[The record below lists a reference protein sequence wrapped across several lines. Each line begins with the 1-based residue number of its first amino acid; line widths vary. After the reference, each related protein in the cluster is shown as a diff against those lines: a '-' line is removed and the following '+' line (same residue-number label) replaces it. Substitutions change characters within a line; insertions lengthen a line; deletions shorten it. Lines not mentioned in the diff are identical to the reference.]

1 MGYKKINRNFFKK
14 KIQKGLPKY
23 QNRGEISQGA
33 GSKGVMEGLGQVMD
47 DGTGNVMIDDG
58 TGTVVDKSTGIPIDK
73 GVDPDMYTT
82 EGDTLSDEERALLI
96 QKQLDMMNFANDMA
110 KASAMTNN
118 PKMGRVQDAVGNANI
133 IEQGPTQN
141 DIIMAAIESGR
152 KVKLNKDGTIKK
164 IKKTGGIARGKFLRQ
179 GGSTGRKFL

>member
-1 MGYKKINRNFFKK
+1 MGYKKVNRNFFKK

-23 QNRGEISQGA
+23 Q
-33 GSKGVMEGLGQVMD
+33 SKGETDIEELKKAPDTDVIMG
-47 DGTGNVMIDDG
+47 DGTGNVDIGEG
-58 TGTVVDKSTGIPIDK
+58 TTNVVVDKSTGIPIDR

-96 QKQLDMMNFANDMA
+96 QKQLDMMNFANDMS
-110 KASAMTNN
+110 KLSAITNN
-118 PKMGRVQDAVGNANI
+118 PKMGTVQDVVGNANLV
-133 IEQGPTQN
+133 EQGPTQN
-141 DIIMAAIESGR
+141 DIIMAAIESGK

>member
-23 QNRGEISQGA
+23 QSKGEIFETL
-33 GSKGVMEGLGQVMD
+33 GSVSD
-47 DGTGNVMIDDG
+47 DVVKQMNEDGIGMIDDG

-82 EGDTLSDEERALLI
+82 EGDTLSDEEKALLI
-96 QKQLDMMNFANDMA
+96 QKQLDMMNFANESA
-110 KASAMTNN
+110 KAQADMMNN
-118 PKMGRVQDAVGNANI
+118 PKMGRVQDAVRNANI

-141 DIIMAAIESGR
+141 DIIMEALKQGK
-152 KVKLNKDGTIKK
+152 KVKLHKDGTIKK
-164 IKKTGGIARGKFLRQ
+164 IKKTGGIATGKFLRR